1 MKTIISSKRDLF
13 IMHYIK
19 IPLFIK
25 TRYFEF
31 FFERLIDIY
40 QKLMKI

>member
-1 MKTIISSKRDLF
+1 MKMIISFKRDLF

-19 IPLFIK
+19 ISLFIK
-25 TRYFEF
+25 TRYFEI

-40 QKLMKI
+40 